1 VTATH
6 VGNARRS
13 ADADQRE
20 ATMDITFGA
29 KGADITDRFRA
40 YAEEKLAKV
49 TQLLPRATALDVK
62 LTRHADP
69 HAANAGGRVEI
80 TIHGPGSIIRA
91 EADGPDKYMAF
102 DSAFHRIMERARR
115 VHDKRHDHSARRRT
129 PLREAVVAGFEQVAV
144 TPADPAVVEAVATGA
159 IPVVAS
165 AEQSEAETEWSP
177 VVIREK
183 RFPAKRMSVRDAVD
197 QMELVGHPFYLFVD
211 EESDECAV
219 VYRRKGWSYGVISL
233 DDDAAEGGTDAGTV
247 TDAEPQRAAS

>member
-1 VTATH
+1 
-6 VGNARRS
+6 
-13 ADADQRE
+13 
-20 ATMDITFGA
+20 MDITFGA

-40 YAEEKLAKV
+40 YAEEKLTKV
-49 TQLLPRATALDVK
+49 TQLLPRATALDVR

-69 HAANAGGRVEI
+69 HVAIAGGRVEI
-80 TIHGPGSIIRA
+80 TVHGPGSIIRA
-91 EADGPDKYMAF
+91 ESDGPDKYMAF

-115 VHDKRHDHSARRRT
+115 AHDKRHDHSARRRT
-129 PLREAVVAGFEQVAV
+129 PLREAAAAGFEQVAI
-144 TPADPAVVEAVATGA
+144 TPADPAVVEAVTTGSLP
-159 IPVVAS
+159 IVS
-165 AEQSEAETEWSP
+165 QEQQEAETEWSP

-211 EESDECAV
+211 EATDECAV

-233 DDDAAEGGTDAGTV
+233 DQQAAESGSG

>member
-1 VTATH
+1 
-6 VGNARRS
+6 
-13 ADADQRE
+13 
-20 ATMDITFGA
+20 MDITFGA

-69 HAANAGGRVEI
+69 HAAIAGGRVEI
-80 TIHGPGSIIRA
+80 TVHGPGSIIRS
-91 EADGPDKYMAF
+91 ESDGPDKYMAF

-115 VHDKRHDHSARRRT
+115 VHDKRHDHSARRRL
-129 PLREAVVAGFEQVAV
+129 PLREAAAAGFEQVAI
-144 TPADPAVVEAVATGA
+144 TPADPAVVEAVTTGSLP
-159 IPVVAS
+159 IVQ
-165 AEQSEAETEWSP
+165 AEQHEAENEWSP

-183 RFPAKRMSVRDAVD
+183 RFPAKRMSVREAVD

-211 EESDECAV
+211 EATDESAV

-233 DDDAAEGGTDAGTV
+233 DQSAAESGSQSE
-247 TDAEPQRAAS
+247 AEPQRAAS

>member
-1 VTATH
+1 
-6 VGNARRS
+6 
-13 ADADQRE
+13 
-20 ATMDITFGA
+20 MDITFGA

-69 HAANAGGRVEI
+69 HAAIAGGRVEI
-80 TIHGPGSIIRA
+80 TVHGPGSIIRS

-115 VHDKRHDHSARRRT
+115 AHDKRHDHSARRRT
-129 PLREAVVAGFEQVAV
+129 PLRDAAVAGFEQVAV
-144 TPADPAVVEAVATGA
+144 TPADPALVEAVATGS
-159 IPVVAS
+159 IPVVAQ
-165 AEQSEAETEWSP
+165 EQPEAENQWSP

-183 RFPAKRMSVRDAVD
+183 RFPGKRMSVRDAVD

-211 EESDECAV
+211 EATDECAV

-233 DDDAAEGGTDAGTV
+233 DDEAAEDGTEARV
-247 TDAEPQRAAS
+247 VADAESERAAS

>member
-1 VTATH
+1 
-6 VGNARRS
+6 
-13 ADADQRE
+13 
-20 ATMDITFGA
+20 MDITFGA

-49 TQLLPRATALDVK
+49 TQLLPRATALDVR

-69 HAANAGGRVEI
+69 HVAIAGGRVEI
-80 TIHGPGSIIRA
+80 TVHAPGSIIRA
-91 EADGPDKYMAF
+91 ESDGPDKYMAF

-115 VHDKRHDHSARRRT
+115 AHDKRHDHSARRRT
-129 PLREAVVAGFEQVAV
+129 PLREAAAAGFEQVAI
-144 TPADPAVVEAVATGA
+144 TPADPAIVEAVTTGSLP
-159 IPVVAS
+159 IITD
-165 AEQSEAETEWSP
+165 EQRETESDWSP

-211 EESDECAV
+211 EATDETAV

-233 DDDAAEGGTDAGTV
+233 DRDAAESGSTA
-247 TDAEPQRAAS
+247 DAEPQRAAS